1 MARWRW
7 RLTFYYGK
15 DFKQSKKGDLAVQT
29 VHSDE
34 QSLKTEINVGKSRP
48 EIGLITQL
56 DLQTGDNNVV
66 QNFHGQ
72 R

>member
-15 DFKQSKKGDLAVQT
+15 DFNRAKKGDVAIQT

-34 QSLKTEINVGKSRP
+34 QSLKTEIDIGKSRP

-56 DLQTGDNNVV
+56 DLQTSDYKIV